1 MTAQSPSGPARS
13 RPRRI
18 VVGVDG
24 SAMSLA
30 AVELV
35 AALQPQATD
44 TVVVATVAESSL
56 IQAAQRLAF
65 VAPVAGLLEDL
76 RGDALERARR
86 TCDRAA
92 ERLIGASCN
101 VQTRVEFG
109 HPVEVLRRLALEHPT
124 DFLVLGPTGRSQLA
138 APVLGSVTQT
148 LLGEMPTSILIA
160 RPPVRRLARV
170 ILAVDGS
177 PPSLVAAERLRSLP
191 LPPGV
196 ELSVCVCVTPW
207 TWEYTSLPHHDFP
220 SLLRAERDHAETVA
234 AEVVAGLGPL
244 GHRASPMILTG
255 EARREILDAAR
266 EIGADLIVVG
276 SRGLGGFR
284 GLVLG
289 SVSRGVAKA
298 APCSVLVAAS
308 PHEPH
313 HPHTADDDSPEGTP

>member
-1 MTAQSPSGPARS
+1 MTAQSSLGPVQSG
-13 RPRRI
+13 PRRI

-35 AALQPQATD
+35 VALEPQASD
-44 TVVVATVAESSL
+44 TVVVATVAESSM

-65 VAPVAGLLEDL
+65 VAPVAGLLADL
-76 RGDALERARR
+76 REDALERARR
-86 TCDRAA
+86 TCDRAV
-92 ERLIGASCN
+92 ERLSGASYD
-101 VQTRVEFG
+101 VRARVEFG
-109 HPVEVLRRLALEHPT
+109 HPVEVLRRLTLEHPT
-124 DFLVLGPTGRSQLA
+124 DLLVLGPTGHSQSA
-138 APVLGSVTQT
+138 APILGSVTPT
-148 LLGEMPTSILIA
+148 LLGEMPASILVA
-160 RPPVRRLARV
+160 RPPVRRLAQV

-207 TWEYTSLPHHDFP
+207 TWEHASLPHYDFP
-220 SLLRAERDHAETVA
+220 SLLRAEREHAETVA

-244 GHRASPMILTG
+244 GDRAAPMILTG
-255 EARREILDAAR
+255 DARREILDAAR
-266 EIGADLIVVG
+266 ELGADLIVVG

-298 APCSVLVAAS
+298 APCSVLVATS
-308 PHEPH
+308 PPDPERRQPGGDQH
-313 HPHTADDDSPEGTP
+313 PEGTP